1 MKYLS
6 TLFLILSMVITSC
19 NNDNDQLP
27 SATQYRISFIHSDET
42 TQLFD
47 YNSAG
52 NIKEW
57 HYLETPTSQTI
68 AYASYNYDADGNSV
82 KIDAEELQG
91 DQKLIFDEVLSL
103 NTDGTAK
110 SAEGI
115 AELFRMKD
123 NSLVMKKKYSVVLS
137 YNELKQLK
145 AIEVEERPISD
156 KDDDSYPLK
165 WNIDLVWSNN
175 NIMECREYSN
185 STSPL
190 TVYEYT
196 YYDGSGIDYVPI
208 VQYPIL
214 RSYYTPLQYQ
224 GYFGMQSKDL
234 VKKATVD
241 KNYSIEYSFNI
252 STNST
257 NSMVEDYFEKSP
269 SGKETKYTVG
279 WESSKIAK

>member
-6 TLFLILSMVITSC
+6 ILFLILSMVITSC
-19 NNDNDQLP
+19 NNDDDQL
-27 SATQYRISFIHSDET
+27 STSSQYRISFIYSDET
-42 TQLFD
+42 TQTFD
-47 YNSAG
+47 YNSVG

-68 AYASYNYDADGNSV
+68 ANASYNYDADRNSV
-82 KIDAEELQG
+82 KIDVEELHG
-91 DQKLIFDEVLSL
+91 DQKLIFDEVLLL

-110 SAEGI
+110 SAEGVV
-115 AELFRMKD
+115 ELFRVKD
-123 NSLVMKKKYSVVLS
+123 NGLLMKKKYSVVLS

-145 AIEVEERPISD
+145 SIEIEERLISD
-156 KDDDSYPLK
+156 KGDDSYPLK

-196 YYDGSGIDYVPI
+196 YYGVSGVDYAPI

-214 RSYYTPLQYQ
+214 RAYYTPLWYQ
-224 GYFGMQSKDL
+224 GYFGMQSKGL

-257 NSMVEDYFEKSP
+257 NSIVEGYFEKLP
-269 SGKETKYTVG
+269 SGKEIKYTIG
-279 WESSKIAK
+279 WE